1 MRDWLMVRVREP
13 PWYLAV
19 GMEKYIRNILF
30 FFFLLL
36 LSPLSRTLGTR
47 VTIGKRSED
56 DRNRMDTFRSA
67 RRIFWWRAF
76 KPRVA
81 RSTRLFV
88 GEHKNRPHSA
98 LTSSPR
104 REAARYLSPPRSDN
118 EKTSGRWLKTR
129 LRCVPSPLYRRI
141 EHFQNSDSP
150 ELAYIET
157 TNVCK
162 VGKSSD
168 LITLIRTDG

>member
-1 MRDWLMVRVREP
+1 MVFSGRDGKIYSEYSL
-13 PWYLAV
+13 
-19 GMEKYIRNILF
+19 
-30 FFFLLL
+30 FLLPPP
-36 LSPLSRTLGTR
+36 PLSSFENTR
-47 VTIGKRSED
+47 NASNVSTIGKRSED

-104 REAARYLSPPRSDN
+104 REAARYLSPLLALRSDN

-129 LRCVPSPLYRRI
+129 RRCVPSPLYRRI

-150 ELAYIET
+150 ELA
-157 TNVCK
+157 
-162 VGKSSD
+162 
-168 LITLIRTDG
+168 